1 MKMLSS
7 METMESSQS
16 DVINGALPCTQRAS
30 NHEGPIS
37 AQALTCYEVHY
48 SHEFLQSLR
57 RSCCCEAVVL
67 QAQCCKS
74 RCCRHGVLKN
84 AIGEP
89 AYTPS
94 KPYFPRWVS
103 KLLLPLLCHRHNDN
117 HHAPLLLHVVHLFH
131 LTKLPPA
138 ASRGEVRGVR
148 PTGTS

>member
-16 DVINGALPCTQRAS
+16 DVINGASPCTQRAS

-67 QAQCCKS
+67 QARCCKS
-74 RCCRHGVLKN
+74 RCCRHGVKGYGPDSCGSAL
-84 AIGEP
+84 E
-89 AYTPS
+89 
-94 KPYFPRWVS
+94 V
-103 KLLLPLLCHRHNDN
+103 LCR
-117 HHAPLLLHVVHLFH
+117 
-131 LTKLPPA
+131 
-138 ASRGEVRGVR
+138 ASS
-148 PTGTS
+148 P